1 MTMNDFITDMNARAF
16 AAYAESNPR
25 LKELAEKDS
34 AGIATEAEETEFF
47 ELLNAAE
54 DEFFDREYPMPDED
68 DPIWEEDPVDLYG
81 PWWE

>member
-1 MTMNDFITDMNARAF
+1 MDRDSTIDAIAREF

-34 AGIATEAEETEFF
+34 NGTATEAEEAEFLR
-47 ELLNAAE
+47 LLNEAE
-54 DEFFDREYPMPDED
+54 DSFDPFDPTGE
-68 DPIWEEDPVDLYG
+68 DPIDLFG